1 MERLVEV
8 LKMFFTLQGTWKVKV
23 EKNKS
28 QPQLVHT
35 TMFEVKK
42 YVLPR
47 FQVTITSAGYI
58 LADAEN
64 VTWNIC
70 AK

>member
-1 MERLVEV
+1 MDFC
-8 LKMFFTLQGTWKVKV
+8 MLQGKWEIKV
-23 EKNKS
+23 EKTRS
-28 QPQLVHT
+28 QPQLIHNVA
-35 TMFEVKK
+35 FEVKK

-47 FQVTITSAGYI
+47 FQVTITSPRYI

>member
-1 MERLVEV
+1 MITIV
-8 LKMFFTLQGTWKVKV
+8 LRMLFMLQGTWKIKV
-23 EKNKS
+23 EKRRS
-28 QPQLVHT
+28 QPQLIHT
-35 TMFEVKK
+35 TVFEVKK

-47 FQVTITSAGYI
+47 FQVTITSPGYI